1 MRKRSALLSGLTGLA
16 AFAALIA
23 MSGCGG
29 GGSSGTPA
37 PPPAAI
43 CNATAI
49 TAYTAVGGTRTQSAS
64 VTANAG
70 TQVTLS
76 PEPASGGTWAWS
88 GCGTSGSSRE
98 QSFTPTASCTATVVH
113 TNSCGTASNQ
123 VFTVT
128 YNAVQVSPYPNYNTS
143 PAAADSSGMPSTATQ
158 LAAKFTL
165 GWNIGNTMEAIG
177 GETAWGN
184 PLISNELMALIK
196 ANGITAVRIPVS
208 WDQYADQT
216 TAAISATWL
225 ARVRQVVQY
234 AVDNDLYVI
243 VNVHW
248 DGGWLESHVNDADR
262 TAVNYK
268 QRAYWQQ
275 IATTLRDFDEH
286 VMFAS
291 ANEPDADTAAEFAV
305 LFSYHQTFVD
315 AVRETGGR
323 NAYRVLVVQGPRTNI
338 ELSNT
343 LWSAMPTDTVA
354 NRQMVEVHFYDPF
367 NFTLMN
373 RDEVWGNQAY
383 YWGAPNHSTTDTI
396 RNPTWGEEAN
406 VDSQFALM
414 KTKFID
420 QGIPVIVGEFAA
432 QRRDTLTGDALALH
446 LQSRRYYH
454 QYVVRSAVINGL
466 RPFYWD
472 VGSFAGG
479 VFDRAN
485 NTVSDPAGLTALQQG
500 AAGVAP

>member
-1 MRKRSALLSGLTGLA
+1 MHNASPVFRRIIRWSASSAVL
-16 AFAALIA
+16 ALI
-23 MSGCGG
+23 GCGG
-29 GGSSGTPA
+29 GGSSST
-37 PPPAAI
+37 PPPAAV
-43 CNATAI
+43 CNATPI
-49 TAYTAVGGTRTQSAS
+49 TAYTAVGGTRTQTAS
-64 VTANAG
+64 VTANTG

-76 PEPASGGTWAWS
+76 PEPLTGGSWAWS
-88 GCGTSGSSRE
+88 GCGISGSTRE
-98 QSFTPTASCTATVVH
+98 QTFTPTASCTATVVY
-113 TNSCGTASNQ
+113 TNSCGTTSNQ
-123 VFTVT
+123 AFAVT

-143 PAAADSSGMPSTATQ
+143 PATADSSGMPSTAMQ

-184 PLISNELMALIK
+184 PLISNQLMQLVK

-208 WDQYADQT
+208 WNQYADQT

-225 ARVRQVVQY
+225 ARVKQVVQY
-234 AVDNDLYVI
+234 AVDNDLYVV

-248 DGGWLESHVNDADR
+248 DQGWLESHINTADK

-291 ANEPDADTAAEFAV
+291 ANEPDADTAEEFAV

-338 ELSNT
+338 DLTST
-343 LWSAMPTDTVA
+343 LWSQMPTDTVPD
-354 NRQMVEVHFYDPF
+354 RQMVEVHFYDPF
-367 NFTLMN
+367 NFTLMSQ
-373 RDEVWGNQAY
+373 DEVWGNQAY

-406 VDSQFALM
+406 VDSQFGSM

-420 QGIPVIVGEFAA
+420 HGIPVIVGEFAA
-432 QRRDTLTGDALALH
+432 QRRDSLTGDALALH

-454 QYVVRSAVINGL
+454 QYVVKSAVTNGL

-472 VGSFAGG
+472 VGAFAGG
-479 VFDRAN
+479 VFDRAS
-485 NTVSDPAGLTALQQG
+485 NTVSDAAGLMALQQG

>member
-1 MRKRSALLSGLTGLA
+1 LA
-16 AFAALIA
+16 AAALFA
-23 MSGCGG
+23 LSGCGG
-29 GGSSGTPA
+29 GGGSSTP
-37 PPPAAI
+37 PPPAAT
-43 CNATAI
+43 CNATPI
-49 TAYTAVGGTRTQSAS
+49 TSYVSVGGTRTQTAS
-64 VTANAG
+64 VTANTG

-76 PEPASGGTWAWS
+76 PEPATGGSWAWS
-88 GCGTSGSSRE
+88 GCGLSGTSRE
-98 QSFTPTASCTATVVH
+98 QSFTPTATCTATVVY
-113 TNSCGTASNQ
+113 TNSCGTTSNQ
-123 VFTVT
+123 NFTVT

-143 PAAADSSGMPSTATQ
+143 PAAPDSSGMANTATQ
-158 LAAKFTL
+158 LAARFTL
-165 GWNIGNTMEAIG
+165 GWNVGNTMEAIG

-184 PLISNELMALIK
+184 PLISNELMALVK

-216 TAAISATWL
+216 TAAISPTWL

-343 LWSAMPTDTVA
+343 LWGAMPTDTVA

-414 KTKFID
+414 KTKFVD

-454 QYVVRSAVINGL
+454 QYVVKSAVTNGL

-479 VFDRAN
+479 VFNRSN
-485 NTVSDPAGLTALQQG
+485 NTVSDAAGLTALQQG